1 MEADIK
7 KIFNYICG
15 SGGSLSF
22 KRLREQPS
30 PLAKLNAAETRRK
43 LEGIAENHK
52 CFVLER
58 KDGQLLNVKMFFK
71 IRLCIKYMERK
82 CEAGKSCKYWHICK
96 GYMEETCNKPNCAF
110 SHSFKDEQ
118 NIGKLQDLGLDHVQS
133 NTIRNIFSN
142 CLPRF
147 CVDYNT
153 SNSCTLGNN
162 CLNVHLC
169 SNFVQNACL
178 ETNCRLQHNLKSEPN
193 ATILRRA
200 NLPVTLPERILFY
213 HILVPKEL
221 KLKQDETNYKTQA
234 IARNKEPKKTHDM
247 LNCSSS
253 KLHKLNEEAGTSKG
267 RNGRSRMFVASNVEE
282 KEPESYTQ
290 REGLQR
296 NQEKHNQKSNI
307 SSLYKVPPDSKLLVN
322 KRSSLPSTDCC
333 EEVKQEMKLHQDV
346 SRASPDT
353 SSSKMRVQNKGSASA
368 TQSLKHEGKGLIG
381 EL

>member
-1 MEADIK
+1 MEGDTK

-15 SGGSLSF
+15 SGGSLTF
-22 KRLREQPS
+22 KRLTEHPS

-200 NLPVTLPERILFY
+200 NLPVTLPDKILFY

-221 KLKQDETNYKTQA
+221 KLKQDETNSIKRA
-234 IARNKEPKKTHDM
+234 IAMNKKTKKTHDM
-247 LNCSSS
+247 FNCGSS
-253 KLHKLNEEAGTSKG
+253 KLNNLNEEAETSK
-267 RNGRSRMFVASNVEE
+267 GRSRMFVVNKFEE
-282 KEPESYTQ
+282 KEPESYTP

-296 NQEKHNQKSNI
+296 NQLKQNQKFNVP
-307 SSLYKVPPDSKLLVN
+307 SLYKVPLDSKLLVN
-322 KRSSLPSTDCC
+322 KLSSLPSTDCC
-333 EEVKQEMKLHQDV
+333 EEVKQEMKLYQDV
-346 SRASPDT
+346 PRFSPDIP
-353 SSSKMRVQNKGSASA
+353 SSKMRVQNVGSPAA
-368 TQSLKHEGKGLIG
+368 PQSLKHEGKSIIG